1 MIGICL
7 TARAVELDKEA
18 QQLHYVSMD
27 IYIGRANAFSLAR
40 KMIKMCQIP
49 RGS

>member
-27 IYIGRANAFSLAR
+27 IYIGGANVFRLACET
-40 KMIKMCQIP
+40 KYSSNHAEM
-49 RGS
+49 